1 MRLALLGMAVCGVVV
16 MVVGSDVM
24 AKDSTLR
31 QFITAVD
38 CDHMTVETGSGIV
51 NNIDCPYFPPAI
63 EKITVTQATI
73 TVTGIYDAVHMTKL
87 RVQFQG
93 VWYEYGVDPELT
105 TNGNMWRIEFQREEF
120 NLEPGDYSVVVQS
133 IDEHGTAQQDSGN
146 VVVSAEESPTDGNGG
161 GVTKPQPGQMLIP
174 GVPNTGIGRAS
185 LAGGILI
192 VAAVLAMA
200 CVTLLDRLFAT
211 VAMYKNRKK

>member
-1 MRLALLGMAVCGVVV
+1 MRLVLLGMAVCGIFVAVI
-16 MVVGSDVM
+16 GSAV
-24 AKDSTLR
+24 AAQDSTLR

-63 EKITVTQATI
+63 EKITVQQSKI
-73 TVTGIYDAVHMTKL
+73 IVTGIYDAVHMTML

-105 TNGNMWRIEFQREEF
+105 TNGNMWRIEFQREDF

-133 IDEHGTAQQDSGN
+133 TDEHGTVQQDSGN
-146 VVVSAEESPTDGNGG
+146 VVVPVEELPIDGNEG
-161 GVTKPQPGQMLIP
+161 GVAKPRPEQTLIP
-174 GVPNTGIGRAS
+174 GIPNTGIGRAS

-192 VAAVLAMA
+192 AAAVLAMA
-200 CVTLLDRLFAT
+200 CVTLLDRLFAI
-211 VAMYKNRKK
+211 VIVRKNRRK